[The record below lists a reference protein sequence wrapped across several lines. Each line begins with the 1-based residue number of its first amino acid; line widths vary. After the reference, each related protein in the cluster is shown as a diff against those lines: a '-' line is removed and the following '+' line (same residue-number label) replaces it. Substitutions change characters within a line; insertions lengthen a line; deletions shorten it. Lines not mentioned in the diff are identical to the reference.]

1 VSLEQSDTASYH
13 GGSVGFGEELAE
25 LSEAELA
32 ERANKSVQ
40 EFYSH
45 PEQEAT
51 EWRESIL
58 EKEAEESLETFYSH
72 AEQEATEWRESV
84 LEQEAED
91 ALAHHQELFRESA
104 EEYLAEQ
111 ESRFGEFVD
120 TESQTGGGSDTAFD
134 SLFADDQLGQAKAES
149 LEIIA
154 QNADGVQFGEVAKAA
169 LDDGAVQNATYQYKQ
184 LKDWVSGSEYIQ
196 TSKNGGIWVEPSLHL
211 SQQYASRKTTRGE
224 TGRNSNGETGAKLE
238 PQYPKDRVKSILDK
252 RVRLDDGGDGV
263 TKHDYR
269 QEILRELATER
280 ANIDDRYTI
289 LERIRR
295 AEYLLIPYLTRFNDE
310 SKAGDIQ
317 EGFKFA
323 LEIAARRFDNA
334 IVLTVTVDPKRFSS
348 HAEATE
354 SISENKGRLMSWLST
369 EYQLGY
375 RPENLSV
382 LEYQENGLPHYHIV
396 LFGCTWLTSQEQL
409 SAKWSDLGAGSVV
422 DVRMAGSRN
431 GSFMMHKDGVTT
443 TLRDY
448 LGKSIQELVTLSS
461 MSPAELEEQ
470 VDSGDIHLWR
480 QALYWATGKQ
490 YYSCSQSLKK
500 SKDGDSLPPVSVWR
514 FVGVAQ
520 YSEIPS
526 HVVQNSV
533 NRGRPP
539 PD

>member
-1 VSLEQSDTASYH
+1 VVSC
-13 GGSVGFGEELAE
+13 VF
-25 LSEAELA
+25 
-32 ERANKSVQ
+32 
-40 EFYSH
+40 
-45 PEQEAT
+45 
-51 EWRESIL
+51 
-58 EKEAEESLETFYSH
+58 
-72 AEQEATEWRESV
+72 
-84 LEQEAED
+84 
-91 ALAHHQELFRESA
+91 ESA
-104 EEYLAEQ
+104 ASGGAEYQLAR
-111 ESRFGEFVD
+111 RFYQRH
-120 TESQTGGGSDTAFD
+120 SQYFKIERRRGS
-134 SLFADDQLGQAKAES
+134 L
-149 LEIIA
+149 
-154 QNADGVQFGEVAKAA
+154 
-169 LDDGAVQNATYQYKQ
+169 
-184 LKDWVSGSEYIQ
+184 
-196 TSKNGGIWVEPSLHL
+196 WVEPRLDAFHL
-211 SQQYASRKTTRGE
+211 SQQYASRKTARGE
-224 TGRNSNGETGAKLE
+224 GEGSSNRETSAKLE
-238 PQYPKDRVKSILDK
+238 PQYPKDRVKSILRK
-252 RVRLDDGGDGV
+252 RTRLDDGGDAV

-269 QEILRELATER
+269 QEVLRELATEL
-280 ANIDDRYTI
+280 ANVDDRYTI
-289 LERIRR
+289 FERLRGQGQ
-295 AEYLLIPYLTRFNDE
+295 EYLLIPYLTRFNTPSRARERQKGLD
-310 SKAGDIQ
+310 
-317 EGFKFA
+317 FA
-323 LEIAARRFDNA
+323 LDTAAREYLNA
-334 IVLTVTVDPKRFSS
+334 TVLTVTVDPKRHEN
-348 HAEATE
+348 HAAALE
-354 SISENKGRLMSWLST
+354 SLSENKGRLMSWLST

-422 DVRMAGSRN
+422 DVRMVGSRN